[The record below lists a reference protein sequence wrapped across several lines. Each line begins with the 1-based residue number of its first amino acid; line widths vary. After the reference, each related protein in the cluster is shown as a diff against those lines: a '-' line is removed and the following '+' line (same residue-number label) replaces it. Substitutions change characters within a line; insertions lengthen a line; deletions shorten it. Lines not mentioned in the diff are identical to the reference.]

1 MKREILLNLFK
12 KKKTEKT
19 IDYEDENVNNV
30 IKDEADATFV

>member
-1 MKREILLNLFK
+1 MKREILLNLF

>member
-1 MKREILLNLFK
+1 MKREILLNLLK
-12 KKKTEKT
+12 KNKKKT